1 MFGYT
6 ATTATAPTR
15 STRAAPTVPPRLST
29 SLRKRRYSL
38 ARTGSGKASQ
48 KGVATYVNAPAQ
60 GGTAIIEQPVSER
73 YDWLTT
79 QSKYWKPRVGW
90 VLGAVCE

>member
-1 MFGYT
+1 MFGYSDNGDGT
-6 ATTATAPTR
+6 YTFYTRGADRPT
-15 STRAAPTVPPRLST
+15 SALDELAQEEIFAGAHRLWQSFQ
-29 SLRKRRYSL
+29 KR
-38 ARTGSGKASQ
+38 
-48 KGVATYVNAPAQ
+48 VATYVNAPAQ